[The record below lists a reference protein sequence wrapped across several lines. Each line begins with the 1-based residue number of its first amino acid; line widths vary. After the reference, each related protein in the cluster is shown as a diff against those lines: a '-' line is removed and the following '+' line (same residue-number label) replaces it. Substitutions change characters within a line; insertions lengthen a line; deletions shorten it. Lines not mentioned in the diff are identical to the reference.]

1 MLSGQKN
8 IMTIIADGRVGAAVA
23 TTTAATGTGTWLEM
37 IPENIGRLGTLV
49 GIILSLVLIV
59 VHLRR
64 LRLDTLEARHK
75 TEKHELEMAQLK
87 WKLEQEMKLAGS
99 DKTDPAA

>member
-1 MLSGQKN
+1 
-8 IMTIIADGRVGAAVA
+8 MTIIADGRLGAVVA

-59 VHLRR
+59 VHLRS
-64 LRLDTLEARHK
+64 L
-75 TEKHELEMAQLK
+75 
-87 WKLEQEMKLAGS
+87 S
-99 DKTDPAA
+99 